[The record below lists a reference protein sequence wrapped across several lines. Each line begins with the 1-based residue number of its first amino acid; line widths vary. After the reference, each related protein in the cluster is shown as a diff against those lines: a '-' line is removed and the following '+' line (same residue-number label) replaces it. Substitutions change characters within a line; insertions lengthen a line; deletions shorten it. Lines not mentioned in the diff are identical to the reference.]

1 MEWYKEEFLNML
13 EEYKKSTFLV
23 LVFIL
28 ILLIYRG
35 ISNNPYSWQEYNLI
49 SEPSLSIRL
58 LSGLAF
64 IGPGK
69 VLYDLQ
75 FYRILYFI
83 FVTILNNRGLYRDL
97 KKIIWYGLM
106 FAIGFIIIP
115 GFIDILNQ
123 VVSFLIN
130 IVLYLNLII
139 PVLGVIGFTFLI
151 IYSLKISFEKN

>member
-1 MEWYKEEFLNML
+1 ML

-28 ILLIYRG
+28 ILLIYRW

-58 LSGLAF
+58 LSWLAF
-64 IGPGK
+64 IWPWK

-83 FVTILNNRGLYRDL
+83 FVTILNNRWLYRDL
-97 KKIIWYGLM
+97 KKIIWYWLM
-106 FAIGFIIIP
+106 FAIWFIIIP
-115 GFIDILNQ
+115 WFIDILNQ

-139 PVLGVIGFTFLI
+139 PVLGVIWFTFLI